1 MAHNAPESKRLR
13 EEARTQMQDLH
24 GFDCTAAAELFM
36 IDPKKLKGRVTCK
49 RFDTA
54 ADALRFAIEEIPS
67 PAPILRSMIA
77 LRISRNQIRV
87 CKRRLSTAFRCD
99 RCVANF
105 AAEEQTQPG
114 ANP

>member
-1 MAHNAPESKRLR
+1 LAVSGRPWKDRMAHNAPESKRLR

-49 RFDTA
+49 RFDTG

-67 PAPILRSMIA
+67 LAGAYLEVNDARFGSQEIKYVYANAGYPLRS
-77 LRISRNQIRV
+77 
-87 CKRRLSTAFRCD
+87 
-99 RCVANF
+99 VA
-105 AAEEQTQPG
+105 TG
-114 ANP
+114 A